1 MREYIIVPSLCDE
14 LQKAKIVQ
22 LVVNCHACRPTQ
34 TWVEF
39 MVRVIT
45 IYIYQ
50 VFISDAYIYI
60 YIYIYIYKYIYISQ
74 VHNIADH
81 IKSTQ

>member
-1 MREYIIVPSLCDE
+1 MRVERAVVREYIVPSLCDE

-22 LVVNCHACRPTQ
+22 LIVNCHACRPTQ
-34 TWVEF
+34 TWVGF

-60 YIYIYIYKYIYISQ
+60 SQ

-81 IKSTQ
+81 MNSTQ